1 MSALLLLLGLTAVL
15 PPGSSPGRRSL
26 FRPVPSSGSRSIIP
40 LLVLVIAA
48 FGCGSEPT
56 AASGA
61 PLGVIAEDAG
71 FSALDAGA
79 FGPWSCGLFDDCLT
93 RCAGGAVPATPSD
106 DRQSGD
112 DPSAMSAPY
121 PKACACE
128 FGTIDLT
135 VGCEIDSDCAMV
147 AADLASCAGGGS
159 SAAVLR
165 ANADA
170 WGLAMSSE
178 PVSVN
183 PPTSKN
189 VGFIWDL
196 CGNSRAVCRSGRC
209 LVEWAP

>member
-1 MSALLLLLGLTAVL
+1 MMPRA
-15 PPGSSPGRRSL
+15 
-26 FRPVPSSGSRSIIP
+26 FIP

-61 PLGVIAEDAG
+61 PLGVIAQDAG
-71 FSALDAGA
+71 FTALDAGA

-106 DRQSGD
+106 ERQSSND
-112 DPSAMSAPY
+112 ASAMSAPY

-135 VGCEIDSDCAMV
+135 AGCTIDSDCAMV
-147 AADLASCAGGGS
+147 PADLAGCAGGGS
-159 SAAVLR
+159 STAVLSV
-165 ANADA
+165 NAGV
-170 WGLAMSSE
+170 WTSTMLSE
-178 PVSVN
+178 PASAN
-183 PPTSKN
+183 PPSSKAIYSL
-189 VGFIWDL
+189 VDL
-196 CGNSRAVCRSGRC
+196 CGQSRAACRSGRC